1 MERERL
7 TPRGRLVTTTGWPV
21 DNNREGMTKMRS
33 TATQATLI
41 LLTAL
46 GTLAAGCAAP
56 DMPPMQSDG
65 QTHTFELDAGT
76 FFVAEVDQI
85 ANDFTV
91 TVTGPDG
98 ETVSEVDGR
107 TSGIE
112 TIRFETEATGTY
124 EVAITANDDEAGEF
138 RFSVLRSEPVATD
151 PAARLDQMM
160 AVYDGDGR
168 PGAVVGVVDGGELA
182 LVRTYGMANLSHG
195 VPWGRGTIS
204 NIGSVTKQFTA
215 MGVLTLEAQGK
226 MSLDDDIRTHI
237 PELRDFGTPITI
249 KNLLNHTGGYREIYN
264 LLPIGGH
271 QGEDAFARERAIAIV
286 QRQPELQAPPNTEW
300 NYNNTGYI
308 LVSLAIERASG
319 QGFADYMRENVFE
332 PLGMMDTRVKMVQGE
347 LIPGSAQGYT
357 AEAGGGYRTTRDLAA
372 SAGAGGVYTTVDDLT
387 RWMLNYR
394 DATVGG
400 PEAIEAIA
408 TTAVLESGD
417 STGYGLGL
425 GLGEQRGR
433 TLYTHTGGDVS
444 HRAYLGYYP
453 ELESGVIL
461 MSNNAAFD
469 LSVGGEIGEMF
480 FADGFDE
487 AEGGGA
493 DDADADADDAA
504 GEADEAGEDL
514 GMSDARK
521 LAISGDWV
529 LETQGISL
537 AMTVAVE
544 DGDVFVDVQGQ
555 GRTAARPTSDSTLE
569 IASVSAEFTFDFDD
583 DGTTSTGTLVQ
594 SGLEISM
601 RRVDRSGL
609 AEEALAAFA
618 GRYYSEELETFYD
631 VAVEDGGLVLH
642 HIEMAEPLAMQ
653 HTDGDEFSTEVIFL
667 NTIAFERAGS
677 GAVTGF
683 TVSNGRTKGVR
694 FGRM

>member
-1 MERERL
+1 
-7 TPRGRLVTTTGWPV
+7 
-21 DNNREGMTKMRS
+21 MRS
-33 TATQATLI
+33 TATPATLI

-46 GTLAAGCAAP
+46 TALGALAAACAAP

-65 QTHTFELDAGT
+65 QVHTFDLDAET
-76 FFVAEVDQI
+76 FFLAEVDQVS
-85 ANDFTV
+85 NDFTV

-107 TSGIE
+107 TRGVE
-112 TIRFETEATGTY
+112 TIRFETEAAGAY
-124 EVAITANDDEAGEF
+124 EVAITANDTTDEAGEF
-138 RFSVLRSEPVATD
+138 RFSVLRSEPIATD
-151 PAARLDQMM
+151 PSARLDQMM

-168 PGAVVGVVDGGELA
+168 PGAVAAVVDNGELA
-182 LVRTYGMANLSHG
+182 HVHTVGMANLSHG
-195 VPWGRGTIS
+195 IPWQRGTIS

-215 MGVLTLEAQGK
+215 MGVLTLQAQGK

-237 PELRDFGTPITI
+237 PELRDFGTPVTI
-249 KNLLNHTGGYREIYN
+249 RNLLNHTGGYREIYN

-271 QGEDAFARERAIAIV
+271 QGEDAFSRERAIAIV
-286 QRQPELQAPPNTEW
+286 QRQPELQALPNTEW

-319 QGFADYMRENVFE
+319 QSFADYMRDNVFQ
-332 PLGMMDTRVKMVQGE
+332 PLGMVDTRVKMVQGE
-347 LIPGSAQGYT
+347 LIPGSAQGYSP
-357 AEAGGGYRTTRDLAA
+357 EAGGGYRTTRDLAS

-425 GLGEQRGR
+425 GLGEQGGR

-444 HRAYLGYYP
+444 HRAYLSYYP

-480 FADGFDE
+480 FAEHFDE
-487 AEGGGA
+487 AEG
-493 DDADADADDAA
+493 DDEAEDAAEADADDAA
-504 GEADEAGEDL
+504 DESAGDE

-521 LAISGDWV
+521 LAIRGDWV
-529 LETQGISL
+529 LETQGITL

-569 IASVSAEFTFDFDD
+569 IASVSAEFTFDFDA

-601 RRVDRSGL
+601 RRVDRTGL
-609 AEEALAAFA
+609 AEEDLAAYV
-618 GRYYSEELETFYD
+618 GRYYSEELETFYE
-631 VAVEDGGLVLH
+631 VAVEDGGLVLS

-653 HTDGDEFSTEVIFL
+653 HTDGDEFSTELIFL
-667 NTIAFERAGS
+667 NTIAFERSGG

-694 FGRM
+694 FGKM

>member
-1 MERERL
+1 
-7 TPRGRLVTTTGWPV
+7 
-21 DNNREGMTKMRS
+21 MRS
-33 TATQATLI
+33 TATPATLI
-41 LLTAL
+41 PLTAL
-46 GTLAAGCAAP
+46 AALAAACAAP

-65 QTHTFELDAGT
+65 QVHTFDLDAET
-76 FFVAEVDQI
+76 FFLAEVDQVS
-85 ANDFTV
+85 NDFTV

-98 ETVSEVDGR
+98 ETVTEVDGR
-107 TSGIE
+107 TGGIE
-112 TIRFETEATGTY
+112 TIRFETEAAGAY

-138 RFSVLRSEPVATD
+138 RFNVLRSEPIATD
-151 PAARLDQMM
+151 PAARLDQLM
-160 AVYDGDGR
+160 AVYDSDGR

-182 LVRTYGMANLSHG
+182 LVRTYGMANLSHE
-195 VPWGRGTIS
+195 VPWERGTIS

-215 MGVLTLEAQGK
+215 MGVLTLQAQGK
-226 MSLDDDIRTHI
+226 MSVDDDIRTHI

-249 KNLLNHTGGYREIYN
+249 RNLLNHTGGYREIYN

-271 QGEDAFARERAIAIV
+271 QGEDAFSRERAIAIV

-319 QGFADYMRENVFE
+319 QGFADYMRANVFE

-347 LIPGSAQGYT
+347 LIPGSAQGYI
-357 AEAGGGYRTTRDLAA
+357 AEAAGGYRTTRDLAA

-425 GLGEQRGR
+425 GLAEQRGR

-480 FADGFDE
+480 FAERFDE
-487 AEGGGA
+487 AEADGEDEAEA
-493 DDADADADDAA
+493 DDADAA
-504 GEADEAGEDL
+504 GESGEDA

-521 LAISGDWV
+521 LAITGDWV

-555 GRTAARPTSDSTLE
+555 GRTAARPTSDSSLE
-569 IASVSAEFTFDFDD
+569 IASVSAEFTFDFDA

-601 RRVDRSGL
+601 RRVDRTEL
-609 AEEALAAFA
+609 AEEALAAYV
-618 GRYYSEELETFYD
+618 GRYYSEELETFYE

-694 FGRM
+694 FGKM

>member
-1 MERERL
+1 
-7 TPRGRLVTTTGWPV
+7 
-21 DNNREGMTKMRS
+21 MRS
-33 TATQATLI
+33 TANPATLI
-41 LLTAL
+41 LLTVL
-46 GTLAAGCAAP
+46 GTLAAACGAP

-76 FFVAEVDQI
+76 FFLAEVDQI

-98 ETVSEVDGR
+98 ETVTEVDGR

-112 TIRFETEATGTY
+112 TIRFETEAAGAY
-124 EVAITANDDEAGEF
+124 EVAITASDTTDEAGEF
-138 RFSVLRSEPVATD
+138 RFSVLRSEPIATD

-168 PGAVVGVVDGGELA
+168 PGAVVGVVDGGQLA
-182 LVRTYGMANLSHG
+182 VVRTYGMANLSHA
-195 VPWGRGTIS
+195 VPWERGTIS

-215 MGVLTLEAQGK
+215 MGVLTLQAQGK
-226 MSLDDDIRTHI
+226 MSVDDDIRTHI
-237 PELRDFGTPITI
+237 PELRDFGTPVTI
-249 KNLLNHTGGYREIYN
+249 RNLLNHTGGYREIYN

-271 QGEDAFARERAIAIV
+271 QGEDAFSRERAIAIV

-319 QGFADYMRENVFE
+319 QSFADYMRENVFE

-347 LIPGSAQGYT
+347 LIPGSAQGYI
-357 AEAGGGYRTTRDLAA
+357 AEAGGGYRTTRDLAS

-433 TLYTHTGGDVS
+433 TLYTHTGGDVA

-469 LSVGGEIGEMF
+469 LSMGGEIGEMF
-480 FADGFDE
+480 FAEHFDE
-487 AEGGGA
+487 AESEEGA
-493 DDADADADDAA
+493 EADADDAA
-504 GEADEAGEDL
+504 DAADEAGEDA

-521 LAISGDWV
+521 LAIAGDWM

-537 AMTVAVE
+537 AMSVAVE
-544 DGDVFVDVQGQ
+544 DGDVFVDVQGH
-555 GRTAARPTSDSTLE
+555 GWTAARPTSDSTLE
-569 IASVSAEFTFDFDD
+569 IASVSAEFTFDFDA
-583 DGTTSTGTLVQ
+583 DGTTSNGTLVQ

-601 RRVDRSGL
+601 RRVDRAGL
-609 AEEALAAFA
+609 AEEALAAFV
-618 GRYYSEELETFYD
+618 GRYYSEELETFYE

-642 HIEMAEPLAMQ
+642 HIEMSEPLAMQ
-653 HTDGDEFSTEVIFL
+653 HTDGDEFSTELIFL
-667 NTIAFERAGS
+667 NTIAFERSGG

-694 FGRM
+694 FGKM

>member
-1 MERERL
+1 
-7 TPRGRLVTTTGWPV
+7 
-21 DNNREGMTKMRS
+21 MRS
-33 TATQATLI
+33 IATRATPI
-41 LLTAL
+41 LLTV
-46 GTLAAGCAAP
+46 LATACAAP
-56 DMPPMQSDG
+56 DLPPMQSNG
-65 QTHTFELDAGT
+65 QIHAFELDAET
-76 FFVAEVDQI
+76 FFLAEVDQI
-85 ANDFTV
+85 SHDFTV
-91 TVTGPDG
+91 TVTSPDG
-98 ETVSEVDGR
+98 EVLREVDGR
-107 TSGIE
+107 TRGIE
-112 TIRFETEATGTY
+112 TIRFETEAAGAY
-124 EVAITANDDEAGEF
+124 EVAITARDTTDEVGEF

-151 PAARLDQMM
+151 PAARLDQLMSPW
-160 AVYDGDGR
+160 DGDDRAGAIA
-168 PGAVVGVVDGGELA
+168 AVVEGGEVTHVHA
-182 LVRTYGMANLSHG
+182 VGMANLSHG
-195 VPWGRGTIS
+195 IPWQRGTIS

-215 MGVLTLEAQGK
+215 MGVLTLQAQGK

-249 KNLLNHTGGYREIYN
+249 RNLLNHTGGYREVYN

-271 QGEDAFARERAIAIV
+271 QGEDAFARERAISIV
-286 QRQPELQAPPNTEW
+286 QRQPELQALPNTEW

-308 LVSLAIERASG
+308 LISLAIERVSG
-319 QGFADYMRENVFE
+319 ESFADYMRENVFE
-332 PLGMMDTRVKMVQGE
+332 PLGMVDTRVKMVQGE
-347 LIPGSAQGYT
+347 LISGSAQGYT

-400 PEAIEAIA
+400 AEAIEAIT

-433 TLYTHTGGDVS
+433 TLYSHTGGDIS
-444 HRAYLGYYP
+444 HRAYLSYYP
-453 ELESGVIL
+453 ELESGVIV

-469 LSVGGEIGEMF
+469 LTLGGEIGEMF
-480 FADGFDE
+480 LAEHFDEEEEEDE
-487 AEGGGA
+487 AET
-493 DDADADADDAA
+493 D
-504 GEADEAGEDL
+504 ADEAADEDA

-521 LAISGDWV
+521 EAITGDWS
-529 LETQGISL
+529 LEVQGISL
-537 AMTVAVE
+537 AMSVALE

-555 GRTAARPTSDSTLE
+555 GRSVARPTSDSTLE
-569 IASVSAEFTFDFDD
+569 LASVSAEFTFDFEA

-601 RRVDRSGL
+601 RRVDRAGPG
-609 AEEALAAFA
+609 EEYLGAYV
-618 GRYYSEELETFYD
+618 GRYYSQELETFYD

-653 HTDGDEFSTEVIFL
+653 HTDGDEFSTAVIYL
-667 NTIAFERAGS
+667 NTIAFERSVAGS
-677 GAVTGF
+677 VTGF

-694 FGRM
+694 FGKM

>member
-1 MERERL
+1 
-7 TPRGRLVTTTGWPV
+7 
-21 DNNREGMTKMRS
+21 MRS
-33 TATQATLI
+33 TATPATLI
-41 LLTAL
+41 PLTAL
-46 GTLAAGCAAP
+46 AAACAAP
-56 DMPPMQSDG
+56 DMPPMQSNG
-65 QTHTFELDAGT
+65 QVHTFGLDAET
-76 FFVAEVDQI
+76 FFLAEVDQVS
-85 ANDFTV
+85 NDFTV

-98 ETVSEVDGR
+98 ETVTEVDGR
-107 TSGIE
+107 TGGIE
-112 TIRFETEATGTY
+112 TIRFETEAAGAY
-124 EVAITANDDEAGEF
+124 EVAITANDDEVGEF
-138 RFSVLRSEPVATD
+138 RFNVLRSEPIATD
-151 PAARLDQMM
+151 PVARLDQLM
-160 AVYDGDGR
+160 AVYDSDGR

-195 VPWGRGTIS
+195 VPWERGTIS

-215 MGVLTLEAQGK
+215 MGVLTLQAQGK
-226 MSLDDDIRTHI
+226 MSVDDDIRTHI

-271 QGEDAFARERAIAIV
+271 QGEDAFSRERAIAIV

-347 LIPGSAQGYT
+347 LIPGSAQGYI

-400 PEAIEAIA
+400 AEAVEAIA

-480 FADGFDE
+480 FAEHFDE
-487 AEGGGA
+487 AEADGEDEAEA
-493 DDADADADDAA
+493 DDADAA
-504 GEADEAGEDL
+504 GESNEDA

-521 LAISGDWV
+521 LAITGDWV

-544 DGDVFVDVQGQ
+544 DGDIFVDVQGQ
-555 GRTAARPTSDSTLE
+555 GRTAARPTSNSTLE
-569 IASVSAEFTFDFDD
+569 IASVSAEFTFDFDA

-594 SGLEISM
+594 SGLEIAM
-601 RRVDRSGL
+601 RRVDRAGL
-609 AEEALAAFA
+609 AEGALAAFV
-618 GRYYSEELETFYD
+618 GRYYSEELETFYE
-631 VAVEDGGLVLH
+631 VAVADGGLVLH

-653 HTDGDEFSTEVIFL
+653 HTDGDQFSTEVIFL
-667 NTIAFERAGS
+667 NTIAFERSGG

-694 FGRM
+694 FGKM

>member
-1 MERERL
+1 
-7 TPRGRLVTTTGWPV
+7 
-21 DNNREGMTKMRS
+21 MRN
-33 TATQATLI
+33 TATPATLI

-46 GTLAAGCAAP
+46 GTLAAACAAP

-65 QTHTFELDAGT
+65 QVHTFDLDAET
-76 FFVAEVDQI
+76 FFLAEVDQVS
-85 ANDFTV
+85 NDFTV

-98 ETVSEVDGR
+98 ETVTEVDGR
-107 TSGIE
+107 TRGVE
-112 TIRFETEATGTY
+112 TIRFETEAAGAY
-124 EVAITANDDEAGEF
+124 EVAITANDTTDEAGEF
-138 RFSVLRSEPVATD
+138 RFSVLRSEPIATD

-168 PGAVVGVVDGGELA
+168 PGAVAAVVDNGELA
-182 LVRTYGMANLSHG
+182 HVHTVGMANLSHG
-195 VPWGRGTIS
+195 VPWQRGTIS

-215 MGVLTLEAQGK
+215 MGVLTLQAQGK

-237 PELRDFGTPITI
+237 PELRDFGTPVTI
-249 KNLLNHTGGYREIYN
+249 RNLLNHTGGYREIYN

-271 QGEDAFARERAIAIV
+271 QGEDAFSRERAIAIV

-319 QGFADYMRENVFE
+319 QSFADYMRDNVFQ
-332 PLGMMDTRVKMVQGE
+332 PLGMVDTRVKMVQGE
-347 LIPGSAQGYT
+347 LIPGSAQGYSP
-357 AEAGGGYRTTRDLAA
+357 EAGGGYRTTRDLAS

-444 HRAYLGYYP
+444 HRAYLSYYP

-480 FADGFDE
+480 FAEHFDE
-487 AEGGGA
+487 AEGEDEA
-493 DDADADADDAA
+493 EDDAEADADDAA
-504 GEADEAGEDL
+504 DESAGDE

-521 LAISGDWV
+521 LAIRGDWV
-529 LETQGISL
+529 LETQGITL

-569 IASVSAEFTFDFDD
+569 IASVSAEFTFDFDA

-601 RRVDRSGL
+601 RRVERDGL
-609 AEEALAAFA
+609 AEEDLAAYV
-618 GRYYSEELETFYD
+618 GRYYSEELETFYE
-631 VAVEDGGLVLH
+631 VAVEDGGLVLS

-653 HTDGDEFSTEVIFL
+653 HTDGDEFSTELIFL
-667 NTIAFERAGS
+667 NTIAFERSGA

-694 FGRM
+694 FGKM

>member
-1 MERERL
+1 M
-7 TPRGRLVTTTGWPV
+7 
-21 DNNREGMTKMRS
+21 KMRG
-33 TATQATLI
+33 TATHATLI

-46 GTLAAGCAAP
+46 GTLAAACAAP

-65 QTHTFELDAGT
+65 QTHTFDLDAGT
-76 FFVAEVDQI
+76 FFLAEVDQI
-85 ANDFTV
+85 SNDFTV

-112 TIRFETEATGTY
+112 TIRFETKATGTY

-138 RFSVLRSEPVATD
+138 RLNVVRSEPVATD

-168 PGAVVGVVDGGELA
+168 PGAVIGVVDSGELA

-215 MGVLTLEAQGK
+215 MGVLTLQAQGK
-226 MSLDDDIRTHI
+226 MSVDDDIRTHI

-249 KNLLNHTGGYREIYN
+249 RNLLNHTGGYREIYN

-319 QGFADYMRENVFE
+319 QSFADHMRENVFE
-332 PLGMMDTRVKMVQGE
+332 PLGMVDTRVKMVQGE

-433 TLYTHTGGDVS
+433 TLYTHTGGDIS

-469 LSVGGEIGEMF
+469 LSVGGEIGELF
-480 FADGFDE
+480 FADRFE
-487 AEGGGA
+487 AAEGEG
-493 DDADADADDAA
+493 DA
-504 GEADEAGEDL
+504 EADAGEDAGEDA

-521 LAISGDWV
+521 LAITGDWV

-555 GRTAARPTSDSTLE
+555 GRTAARPTSASTLE

-601 RRVDRSGL
+601 RRVEKTAM
-609 AEEALAAFA
+609 AEDELRAYV

-642 HIEMAEPLAMQ
+642 HIEMSEPLAMQ
-653 HTDGDEFSTEVIFL
+653 HTDDDEFSTEVIFL
-667 NTIAFERAGS
+667 NTIAFERSGG

>member
-1 MERERL
+1 
-7 TPRGRLVTTTGWPV
+7 
-21 DNNREGMTKMRS
+21 MRR
-33 TATQATLI
+33 TATHANLI

-46 GTLAAGCAAP
+46 AAACAAP

-65 QTHTFELDAGT
+65 QTHNFELDAGT
-76 FFVAEVDQI
+76 FFLAEVDQI
-85 ANDFTV
+85 TNDFTV

-98 ETVSEVDGR
+98 ETVTEVDGR

-112 TIRFETEATGTY
+112 TIRFETEAAGAY
-124 EVAITANDDEAGEF
+124 EVAITASDTTDEAGEF
-138 RFSVLRSEPVATD
+138 RFRVLRSEPVATD

-204 NIGSVTKQFTA
+204 NIGSVTKQFTS
-215 MGVLTLEAQGK
+215 MGVLTLQAQGK

-319 QGFADYMRENVFE
+319 QSFADYMRDNVFE

-347 LIPGSAQGYT
+347 LIPGSAQGYV

-394 DATVGG
+394 DAAVGG
-400 PEAIEAIA
+400 PEAVEAIA

-433 TLYTHTGGDVS
+433 TLYTHTGGDVA

-469 LSVGGEIGEMF
+469 LSVGGVIGEMF
-480 FADGFDE
+480 FAEHFDE
-487 AEGGGA
+487 AEGE
-493 DDADADADDAA
+493 DDAEADAGDAADEAVDAD
-504 GEADEAGEDL
+504 EADEAAEDA

-555 GRTAARPTSDSTLE
+555 GRTAARPTSNSTLE
-569 IASVSAEFTFDFDD
+569 IASVSAEFTFDFDA

-601 RRVDRSGL
+601 RRVDRAEL
-609 AEEALAAFA
+609 AEEALAAYV
-618 GRYYSEELETFYD
+618 GRYYSEELETFYE

-642 HIEMAEPLAMQ
+642 HIEMSEPLAMQ

-667 NTIAFERAGS
+667 NTIAFERSGG

-694 FGRM
+694 FRKM

>member
-1 MERERL
+1 M
-7 TPRGRLVTTTGWPV
+7 
-21 DNNREGMTKMRS
+21 MKMRS
-33 TATQATLI
+33 TATPATLI

-46 GTLAAGCAAP
+46 GTLAAACAAP

-65 QTHTFELDAGT
+65 QTHTFELEAGT
-76 FFVAEVDQI
+76 FFLAEVDQI
-85 ANDFTV
+85 SNDFTV
-91 TVTGPDG
+91 TVTDPDG
-98 ETVSEVDGR
+98 ETVTEVDGR
-107 TSGIE
+107 TGGIE
-112 TIRFETEATGTY
+112 TIRFETEAAGTY
-124 EVAITANDDEAGEF
+124 EIAIAASDTTDEAGEF
-138 RFSVLRSEPVATD
+138 RFSVLRSEPIATD

-160 AVYDGDGR
+160 AVYDGEGR

-195 VPWGRGTIS
+195 VPWARGTIS

-215 MGVLTLEAQGK
+215 MGVLTLQAQDN

-249 KNLLNHTGGYREIYN
+249 RNLLNHTGGYREIYN

-271 QGEDAFARERAIAIV
+271 QGEDAFSRERAIAIV

-319 QGFADYMRENVFE
+319 QSFADYMRENVFE

-347 LIPGSAQGYT
+347 LIPGSAQGYL
-357 AEAGGGYRTTRDLAA
+357 AETGGGYRTTRDLAA

-400 PEAIEAIA
+400 PEAVEAIA

-425 GLGEQRGR
+425 GLAEQRGR

-480 FADGFDE
+480 FAEHFDEDE
-487 AEGGGA
+487 AE
-493 DDADADADDAA
+493 ADADDAA
-504 GEADEAGEDL
+504 GEEEAGEDA

-521 LAISGDWV
+521 LAITGDWI

-555 GRTAARPTSDSTLE
+555 GRTAARPTSNSTLE
-569 IASVSAEFTFDFDD
+569 IASVSAEFTFDFDA

-601 RRVDRSGL
+601 RRVDRAGL
-609 AEEALAAFA
+609 AEEALAAFV
-618 GRYYSEELETFYD
+618 GRYYSEELETFYE

-653 HTDGDEFSTEVIFL
+653 HTDGDEFSTELIFL
-667 NTIAFERAGS
+667 NTIAFERSGG
-677 GAVTGF
+677 GAVTAF

-694 FGRM
+694 FGKM

>member
-1 MERERL
+1 
-7 TPRGRLVTTTGWPV
+7 
-21 DNNREGMTKMRS
+21 MRS
-33 TATQATLI
+33 TAPSAAFI
-41 LLTAL
+41 V
-46 GTLAAGCAAP
+46 LAALATACAAP

-65 QTHTFELDAGT
+65 QVRSFELDAET
-76 FFVAEVDQI
+76 FFLAEVDQI
-85 ANDFTV
+85 ANDFKV
-91 TVTGPDG
+91 TVTSPDG
-98 ETVSEVDGR
+98 EVVSEVDGR
-107 TSGIE
+107 TRGIE
-112 TIRFETEATGTY
+112 TIRFETEAPGAY
-124 EVAITANDDEAGEF
+124 DVAIAATDGEVGEF
-138 RFSVLRSEPVATD
+138 AFRVLRSEPIATD
-151 PAARLDQMM
+151 PAARLDQIM
-160 AVYDGDGR
+160 AAYDGENN

-182 LVRTYGMANLSHG
+182 LVHTVGMANLSHG
-195 VPWGRGTIS
+195 VPWQRGTIS

-215 MGVLTLEAQGK
+215 MGVLTLQAQDR

-237 PELRDFGTPITI
+237 PELRDFGTPVTI
-249 KNLLNHTGGYREIYN
+249 RNLLNHTGGYREIYN
-264 LLPIGGH
+264 LLPVGGH
-271 QGEDAFARERAIAIV
+271 QGEDAFARERAIAVV

-319 QGFADYMRENVFE
+319 QSFADYMRENVFG
-332 PLGMMDTRVKMVQGE
+332 PLGMVDTRVKMVQGE

-357 AEAGGGYRTTRDLAA
+357 AEAGGGFRTTRDLAA

-400 PEAIEAIA
+400 AEAIEAIT

-425 GLGEQRGR
+425 GIGEQGGR
-433 TLYTHTGGDVS
+433 TLYTHTGGDIS
-444 HRAYLGYYP
+444 HRAYLSYYP
-453 ELESGVIL
+453 ELESGVIV

-480 FADGFDE
+480 FGEHFDE
-487 AEGGGA
+487 AEGE
-493 DDADADADDAA
+493 DDAEADGGDAA
-504 GEADEAGEDL
+504 GEYTGEDAGEDT

-521 LAISGDWV
+521 YAIAGDWV

-537 AMTVAVE
+537 TMSVAVE
-544 DGDVFVDVQGQ
+544 DGNVFVDVQGQ
-555 GRTAARPTSDSTLE
+555 GRTAARPTSGSTLE
-569 IASVSAEFTFDFDD
+569 IASVSAEFTFDFDA

-601 RRVDRSGL
+601 RRVETSAL
-609 AEEALAAFA
+609 AEEALRAYV
-618 GRYYSEELETFYD
+618 GRYYSAELETFYE
-631 VAVEDGGLVLH
+631 VAAEDGGLVLR

-653 HTDGDEFSTEVIFL
+653 HTDGDEFSTAVVFL
-667 NTIAFERAGS
+667 NTIAFQRGPN

-683 TVSNGRTKGVR
+683 TVANGRTRGVL
-694 FGRM
+694 FEKM

>member
-1 MERERL
+1 MKI
-7 TPRGRLVTTTGWPV
+7 RG
-21 DNNREGMTKMRS
+21 
-33 TATQATLI
+33 TATHATLI
-41 LLTAL
+41 PLTAL
-46 GTLAAGCAAP
+46 GTFAAACAAP

-65 QTHTFELDAGT
+65 QVHTFELDAET
-76 FFVAEVDQI
+76 FFLAEVDQI
-85 ANDFTV
+85 SNDFTV

-98 ETVSEVDGR
+98 ETVTEVDGR
-107 TSGIE
+107 TRGIE
-112 TIRFETEATGTY
+112 TIRFETEAAGAY
-124 EVAITANDDEAGEF
+124 EVAITASDTTDEAGEF
-138 RFSVLRSEPVATD
+138 RFSVLRSEPIATD
-151 PAARLDQMM
+151 PAVRLDQML

-168 PGAVVGVVDGGELA
+168 PGAVVGVVDSGELA

-195 VPWGRGTIS
+195 IPWERGTIS

-215 MGVLTLEAQGK
+215 MGVLTLQAQGK

-249 KNLLNHTGGYREIYN
+249 RNLLNHTGGYREIYN

-271 QGEDAFARERAIAIV
+271 QGEDAFSRERAIAIV

-319 QGFADYMRENVFE
+319 QSFADYMRENVFE
-332 PLGMMDTRVKMVQGE
+332 PLGMVDTRVKMVQGE

-425 GLGEQRGR
+425 GLGEQGGR

-453 ELESGVIL
+453 ELESGVIV

-480 FADGFDE
+480 FEEHFDE
-487 AEGGGA
+487 AEGEDEA
-493 DDADADADDAA
+493 EADADDAA
-504 GEADEAGEDL
+504 NESDEAGEDA

-521 LAISGDWV
+521 LAITGDWV

-555 GRTAARPTSDSTLE
+555 GRTQARPTSDSTLE
-569 IASVSAEFTFDFDD
+569 IASVSAEFTFEFDA

-601 RRVDRSGL
+601 RRVDRAGL
-609 AEEALAAFA
+609 AEEALAAYV
-618 GRYYSEELETFYD
+618 GRYYSEELETFYE
-631 VAVEDGGLVLH
+631 VGVEDGGLVLH
-642 HIEMAEPLAMQ
+642 HIEMAEPLAMR
-653 HTDGDEFSTEVIFL
+653 HTDGDEFSTELIFL
-667 NTIAFERAGS
+667 NTIAFERSGG

-694 FGRM
+694 FGKM

>member
-1 MERERL
+1 M
-7 TPRGRLVTTTGWPV
+7 
-21 DNNREGMTKMRS
+21 KMRY

-46 GTLAAGCAAP
+46 GALAAACAAP

-65 QTHTFELDAGT
+65 QIHTFELDAGT
-76 FFVAEVDQI
+76 VFLAEVDQI
-85 ANDFTV
+85 SNDFTV

-112 TIRFETEATGTY
+112 TIRFETEEAGTY

-138 RFSVLRSEPVATD
+138 RFGVLRSEPVATD

-168 PGAVVGVVDGGELA
+168 PGAVIGVVDSGELA

-195 VPWGRGTIS
+195 VPWARETIS

-215 MGVLTLEAQGK
+215 MGVLTLQAQGK

-271 QGEDAFARERAIAIV
+271 QGEDAFFRERAIAIV

-319 QGFADYMRENVFE
+319 QSFADYMRENVFE
-332 PLGMMDTRVKMVQGE
+332 PLGMVDTRVKMVQGE
-347 LIPGSAQGYT
+347 IIPGSAQGYT
-357 AEAGGGYRTTRDLAA
+357 AEAAGGYRTTRDLAA

-444 HRAYLGYYP
+444 HRAYLSYYP
-453 ELESGVIL
+453 EMESGVVL

-469 LSVGGEIGEMF
+469 LSMGAEIGEMF
-480 FADGFDE
+480 FAEYFDE
-487 AEGGGA
+487 AEGE
-493 DDADADADDAA
+493 DDAEADADEDAD
-504 GEADEAGEDL
+504 GEDAGEDA

-521 LAISGDWV
+521 LAIAGDWI

-537 AMTVAVE
+537 PMTVAVE
-544 DGDVFVDVQGQ
+544 DGDIFVHVQGQ
-555 GRTAARPTSDSTLE
+555 GRTAARPASNSTLE
-569 IASVSAEFTFDFDD
+569 IASVGAEFTFDFDD
-583 DGTTSTGTLVQ
+583 DGTTSSGTLVQ
-594 SGLEISM
+594 SGIVISM
-601 RRVDRSGL
+601 RRTDRTAL
-609 AEEALAAFA
+609 AEEALRAFV

-642 HIEMAEPLAMQ
+642 HIEMSEPLAMQ

-667 NTIAFERAGS
+667 NTIAFERSRG

-694 FGRM
+694 FGKM

>member
-1 MERERL
+1 
-7 TPRGRLVTTTGWPV
+7 
-21 DNNREGMTKMRS
+21 MRI
-33 TATQATLI
+33 TATPATLI

-46 GTLAAGCAAP
+46 GALAAACAAP

-65 QTHTFELDAGT
+65 QVHTFELDAET
-76 FFVAEVDQI
+76 FFLAEVDQVS
-85 ANDFTV
+85 NDFTV

-98 ETVSEVDGR
+98 ETVTEVDGR
-107 TSGIE
+107 TRGVE
-112 TIRFETEATGTY
+112 TIRFETEAAGAY
-124 EVAITANDDEAGEF
+124 EVGIAANDTTDEAGEF
-138 RFSVLRSEPVATD
+138 RFSVLRSEPIATD

-168 PGAVVGVVDGGELA
+168 PGAVAAVVDNGELA
-182 LVRTYGMANLSHG
+182 HVHTVGMANLSHG
-195 VPWGRGTIS
+195 VPWQRGTIS

-215 MGVLTLEAQGK
+215 MGVLTLQAQGK

-237 PELRDFGTPITI
+237 PELRDFGTPVTI
-249 KNLLNHTGGYREIYN
+249 RNLLNHTGGYREIYN

-271 QGEDAFARERAIAIV
+271 QGEDAFSRERAIAIV

-319 QGFADYMRENVFE
+319 QSFADYMRDNVFQ

-347 LIPGSAQGYT
+347 LITGSAQGYSP
-357 AEAGGGYRTTRDLAA
+357 EAGGGYRTTRDLAS

-425 GLGEQRGR
+425 GLSEQRGR

-444 HRAYLGYYP
+444 HRAYLSYYP

-480 FADGFDE
+480 FMEHFDE
-487 AEGGGA
+487 AEGEDEA
-493 DDADADADDAA
+493 EDDAEADADDAA
-504 GEADEAGEDL
+504 DESTGDA

-521 LAISGDWV
+521 LAIRGDWV
-529 LETQGISL
+529 LETQGITL

-569 IASVSAEFTFDFDD
+569 IASVSAEFTFDFDA

-601 RRVDRSGL
+601 RRVERDGL
-609 AEEALAAFA
+609 AEEDLAAYV
-618 GRYYSEELETFYD
+618 GRYYSEELETFYE

-653 HTDGDEFSTEVIFL
+653 HTDGDEFSTELIFL
-667 NTIAFERAGS
+667 NTIAFERSGS

-694 FGRM
+694 FGKM